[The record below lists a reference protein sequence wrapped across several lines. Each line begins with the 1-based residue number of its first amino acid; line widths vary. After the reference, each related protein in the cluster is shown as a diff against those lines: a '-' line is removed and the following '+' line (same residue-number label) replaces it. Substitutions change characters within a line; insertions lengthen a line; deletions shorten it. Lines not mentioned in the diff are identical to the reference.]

1 MVERTRTANGN
12 GKHVVRGVIIAILAV
27 IGLAAF
33 ISQRKGSVPVRTDRV
48 TKQDLVTSI
57 STNGKVEP
65 IENFAPHAPA
75 PTTAK
80 RIYVQE
86 GEQVHAGQLLMQLDD
101 ADVRAQ
107 AAHALAQVKAAEAD
121 QSAVQSGGT
130 QEEVLNTRSELV
142 KTQADRDAAQKNY
155 DALQQL
161 AKTGAASPAEVRVAA
176 QNLAT
181 LDEQLKLLKQKEQD
195 RYSSPE
201 KTKVNAQA
209 EQARAAYAAA
219 QDQLRQTEIRAP
231 FGGTVY
237 SIPIKQG
244 EYVQQGELLL
254 QLANLHRVQVRAF
267 VDEPELGK
275 LANGQAVTVTWDALP
290 GKSWHGEITQMPYT
304 VTTYGTRNVGQVL
317 CGVDNNDARL
327 LPNINVTV
335 NVSIANK
342 KDILTVA
349 REALHDDDNGRFVYL
364 IKDGRLQRQPVEAGI
379 ANNTRIEVTSGL
391 QPGDLVAL
399 NTLNVSD
406 VLRPGL
412 EVRASR

>member
-1 MVERTRTANGN
+1 MAERTRTPNGN
-12 GKHVVRGVIIAILAV
+12 GKHVVRGVIIAVLAV
-27 IGLAAF
+27 IVLAAF
-33 ISQRKGSVPVRTDRV
+33 ISQHKGSVAVRVDRV
-48 TKQDLVTSI
+48 SRQDLVTSI

-65 IENFAPHAPA
+65 IQNFDPHAPVQ
-75 PTTAK
+75 TTAK
-80 RIYVQE
+80 RIYVHE
-86 GEQVHAGQLLMQLDD
+86 GEQVHAGQLLLELDD

-107 AAHALAQVKAAEAD
+107 AARALAQVKAAEAD

-130 QEEVLNTRSELV
+130 QEEVLNIRSELV
-142 KTQADRDAAQKNY
+142 KAEADRDAAQKSY

-161 AKTGAASPAEVRVAA
+161 AKTGAASPAEVRQAA

-181 LDEQLKLLKQKEQD
+181 LDAQLKLLKQKEQD

-201 KTKVNAQA
+201 KTKINAQA

-219 QDQLRQTEIRAP
+219 QDQLRHTEILAP
-231 FGGTVY
+231 FDGTVY

-244 EYVQQGELLL
+244 EYVQQGELLM

-275 LANGQAVTVTWDALP
+275 LANGQPVTVTWDALP

-317 CGVDNNDARL
+317 CGVDNDDAKL

-342 KDILTVA
+342 KDIVTVA
-349 REALHDDDNGRFVYL
+349 REALHDDDNGRFVYV
-364 IKDGRLQRQPVEAGI
+364 IKDGRLQRQQVEAGI
-379 ANNTRIEVTSGL
+379 ANNTRTEITNGL

-399 NTLNVSD
+399 NTLNASE

-412 EVRASR
+412 EVRTAR

>member
-1 MVERTRTANGN
+1 MAEPTRTANGN
-12 GKHVVRGVIIAILAV
+12 GKHVVRGVIIAVLAV
-27 IGLAAF
+27 IVLAAF
-33 ISQRKGSVPVRTDRV
+33 ISQRRGSVPVRTDRV

-65 IENFAPHAPA
+65 IENFEAHAPA
-75 PTTAK
+75 STTAK
-80 RIYVQE
+80 RIYVHE
-86 GEQVHAGQLLMQLDD
+86 GEEVHAGQLLMQLDD

-107 AAHALAQVKAAEAD
+107 AARALFQVKAAEAD

-142 KTQADRDAAQKNY
+142 KAQADRDAAQKNY

-161 AKTGAASPAEVRVAA
+161 AKTGAASPAEVRQAA
-176 QNLAT
+176 ENLAT
-181 LDEQLKLLKQKEQD
+181 LDAQLKLLKQKEQD

-209 EQARAAYAAA
+209 EQARAAYSAA
-219 QDQLRQTEIRAP
+219 QDQLKHTEIHAP
-231 FGGTVY
+231 FDGTVY

-275 LANGQAVTVTWDALP
+275 LANDQPVTVTWDAMP

-317 CGVDNNDARL
+317 CGVENSDARL

-342 KDILTVA
+342 KDIVTVA
-349 REALHDDDNGRFVYL
+349 REALHDDDGGRFVYL
-364 IKDGRLQRQPVEAGI
+364 VKDGRLQRQTVEAGI
-379 ANNTRIEVTSGL
+379 ANNTRIEVTTGL

-399 NTLNVSD
+399 NTLNASD

-412 EVRASR
+412 EVRSR